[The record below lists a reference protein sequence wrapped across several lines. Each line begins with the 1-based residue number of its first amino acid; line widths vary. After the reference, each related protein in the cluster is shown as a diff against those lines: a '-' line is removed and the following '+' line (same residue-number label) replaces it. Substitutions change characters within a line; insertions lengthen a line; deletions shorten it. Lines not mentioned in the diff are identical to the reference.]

1 MIENL
6 IKNTGQT
13 AAEEYGNLQSF
24 FQVFQFFGALIAGVL
39 LDRLGYKIGFMITFA
54 ASALSYYLLAH
65 ATSMNMLYASKIP
78 TMFQH
83 GFLCAQMAIAV
94 ITTSTSKDVKA
105 EAEMRATAL
114 GRLTTCYA
122 VGMVVGPSIGGI
134 LGSTG
139 DYHMGGKL
147 AAAGSL
153 LSVLLTAF
161 LPATPSGSS
170 GSAYKKDEG
179 DNVPSTEANS
189 LLSLERNSV
198 AATSASNSDVATSST
213 STSVEKDMHVGGLMT
228 KLSRIW
234 SSVGIL
240 LSAKVITSVANS
252 MNSTVFPLILKDVYS
267 FDEQQ
272 LGFAMSFLS
281 GLNSVI
287 NALFIGPFVAYL
299 GGQLITVIR
308 VSLVGLFLASLF
320 QGLAS
325 FTEVQ
330 RAVGSRE
337 ALVSYIGTSLV
348 LSCFQY
354 LLSTTITAE
363 STGRV
368 AADAKGTLLGLEHSL
383 FAGARIMSP
392 QWGISLLNGYTN
404 GMSMVSFAGA
414 GIFGGVILL
423 INTLGYKQLHVSAA
437 QKLD

>member
-1 MIENL
+1 MIESL
-6 IKNTGQT
+6 IKNTGQS

-39 LDRLGYKIGFMITFA
+39 LDRLGYKIGFIITFA
-54 ASALSYYLLAH
+54 ASGISYYLLAH

-94 ITTSTSKDVKA
+94 ITTSTSKDAKA
-105 EAEMRATAL
+105 EAELRAAAL

-122 VGMVVGPSIGGI
+122 VGMVVGPSVGGA

-139 DYHMGGKL
+139 DYHLGGKL

-153 LSVLLTAF
+153 ISVLLTLF
-161 LPATPSGSS
+161 LPAAAPTAGHVCANKADSKTGS
-170 GSAYKKDEG
+170 DT
-179 DNVPSTEANS
+179 D
-189 LLSLERNSV
+189 
-198 AATSASNSDVATSST
+198 SDVDGKVGKESSL
-213 STSVEKDMHVGGLMT
+213 VA

-234 SSVGIL
+234 TSVGVL

-252 MNSTVFPLILKDVYS
+252 MNATVFPLILKDVYA
-267 FDEQQ
+267 FDEQH

-287 NALFIGPFVAYL
+287 NALFIGPYVAFL
-299 GGQLITVIR
+299 GGQLVTVIK
-308 VSLVGLFLASLF
+308 VSLLGLLTASLC
-320 QGLAS
+320 QGFAS
-325 FTEVQ
+325 FVDVQ
-330 RAVGSRE
+330 RMIGENA
-337 ALVSYIGTSLV
+337 ALASYIGTSLV

-363 STGRV
+363 TTGRV
-368 AADAKGTLLGLEHSL
+368 APDAKGTLLGLEHSL

-392 QWGISLLNGYTN
+392 QWGISLLNGYSN
-404 GMSMVSFAGA
+404 GMSVVSFTGG
-414 GIFGGVILL
+414 GIFGAVILL
-423 INTLGYKQLHVSAA
+423 VNTFGYKQLHASSAN
-437 QKLD
+437 KSD

>member
-1 MIENL
+1 MIESL

-39 LDRLGYKIGFMITFA
+39 LDRLGYKIGFIITFM
-54 ASALSYYLLAH
+54 ASGISYYLMAH
-65 ATSMNMLYASKIP
+65 ATSMSLLYASKIP

-94 ITTSTSKDVKA
+94 ITTSTSKDIKA
-105 EAEMRATAL
+105 EAEMRAAAL

-122 VGMVVGPSIGGI
+122 VGMVVGPSLGGI
-134 LGSTG
+134 LGSNG
-139 DYHMGGKL
+139 DYHLGGKL
-147 AAAGSL
+147 AAAGSF
-153 LSVLLTAF
+153 LSVLLTLF
-161 LPATPSGSS
+161 LPAPSEAKGLS
-170 GSAYKKDEG
+170 GNASADDDDKASDSDTTASDRVLDSKHGKQTD
-179 DNVPSTEANS
+179 
-189 LLSLERNSV
+189 LL
-198 AATSASNSDVATSST
+198 
-213 STSVEKDMHVGGLMT
+213 T

-234 SSVGIL
+234 SAVGVL
-240 LSAKVITSVANS
+240 LSAKVITSIANS
-252 MNSTVFPLILKDVYS
+252 MNATVFPLILKDTYS

-287 NALFIGPFVAYL
+287 NAVFIGPFVVFL
-299 GGQLITVIR
+299 GGQLTTVIK
-308 VSLVGLFLASLF
+308 VALLGLFSASVL

-325 FTEVQ
+325 FADVQ
-330 RAVGSRE
+330 SAIGGHA

-383 FAGARIMSP
+383 FAGARIMAP
-392 QWGISLLNGYTN
+392 QWGIALLNGFTS

-414 GIFGGVILL
+414 GIFGFVILL
-423 INTLGYKQLHVSAA
+423 VNTYGHKQLHAASAH
-437 QKLD
+437 KSD